1 MTSLATATPAAQ
13 TRRVREP
20 RVWLWTAACA
30 ALLILVILAG
40 CAFGPAHL
48 PLSDTVRSLLGLPHG
63 LTGVDATVLTQI
75 RVPRVLLAAVVGAA
89 LATSGAA
96 YQTVF
101 RNPLA
106 DPYLLGVAA
115 GAGLG
120 VTVAL
125 ALRAAQ
131 TSPSLPLFAFVG
143 AVIAVAVTLSL
154 GGRLGHDPVSTVLAG
169 VAVASFAT
177 AVQTYLQQRNSSVLR
192 PVYSW
197 ILGQLT
203 TAGWDSLRMVG
214 GYIAVAVG
222 ALIALGRRMDALLLN
237 DDEAVSLGVHPRR
250 MRMLTIAAATMATAA
265 AVSVSGLIGF
275 VGIVVPHVMRYLTG
289 VASMRLLP
297 AIALA
302 GGAFLVVADLG
313 ARTLLSPAEMPIGVI
328 TAFVGAPFFL
338 FVLRTRTVGVR

>member
-1 MTSLATATPAAQ
+1 MTTTIAAEARIS
-13 TRRVREP
+13 RRRHGEP
-20 RVWLWTAACA
+20 RVWVWTAVCA
-30 ALLILVILAG
+30 AALVVVVMVG
-40 CAFGPAHL
+40 CAFGPAQL
-48 PLSDTVRSLLGLPHG
+48 PMAQTIRSLLGTPHG

-75 RVPRVLLAAVVGAA
+75 RVPRVLLAAAVGAA

-115 GAGLG
+115 GAGFG
-120 VTVAL
+120 VTVAI

-143 AVIAVAVTLSL
+143 AVVAVAVTLTL

-177 AVQTYLQQRNSSVLR
+177 ALQTYLQQRNSNVLR

-203 TAGWDSLRMVG
+203 TVGWDSLRMVG

-250 MRMLTIAAATMATAA
+250 MRIMTIAAATLATAA

-313 ARTLLSPAEMPIGVI
+313 ARTLLAPAEMPIGVI

-338 FVLRTRTVGVR
+338 LVLRTRTAGAR

>member
-1 MTSLATATPAAQ
+1 MTTAAAALVVRSRRSAGTP
-13 TRRVREP
+13 RI
-20 RVWLWTAACA
+20 WLWTVACA
-30 ALLILVILAG
+30 CALVLAVG
-40 CAFGPAHL
+40 VACTLGPAHL
-48 PLSDTVRSLLGLPHG
+48 PFGQTVRSLLALPHG

-75 RVPRVLLAAVVGAA
+75 RVPRVLLAAAVGAA

-115 GAGLG
+115 GAGFG
-120 VTVAL
+120 VTVAIT
-125 ALRAAQ
+125 LRAAQ
-131 TSPSLPLFAFVG
+131 TSPSLPLFAFAG
-143 AVIAVAVTLSL
+143 AVAAVAVTLSL

-177 AVQTYLQQRNSSVLR
+177 ALQTYLQQRNSNILR
-192 PVYSW
+192 PVFSW

-203 TAGWDSLRMVG
+203 TAGWDSLRMAG

-222 ALIALGRRMDALLLN
+222 ALIALGRRMDALMLT

-250 MRMLTIAAATMATAA
+250 MRMLTIGAATMATAA

-275 VGIVVPHVMRYLTG
+275 VGIVVPHLMRYLTG
-289 VASMRLLP
+289 LASMRLLP

-302 GGAFLVVADLG
+302 GATFLVVADLG

-338 FVLRTRTVGVR
+338 LVLRTRAGGAR

>member
-1 MTSLATATPAAQ
+1 MTTATSVAAAP
-13 TRRVREP
+13 VRWHSGAP
-20 RVWLWTAACA
+20 RVWVWTAASACA
-30 ALLILVILAG
+30 LVLVVAVA
-40 CAFGPAHL
+40 CTMGPAHL
-48 PLSDTVRSLLGLPHG
+48 PLGATVRSLLGLPHG

-75 RVPRVLLAAVVGAA
+75 RVPRVLLAAAVGAA

-115 GAGLG
+115 GAGFG
-120 VTVAL
+120 VTVAV
-125 ALRAAQ
+125 ALRATQ
-131 TSPSLPLFAFVG
+131 NSPSLPLFAFVG
-143 AVIAVAVTLSL
+143 AISAVAVTLGL

-177 AVQTYLQQRNSSVLR
+177 ALQTYIQQRNSNVLR

-203 TAGWDSLRMVG
+203 TAGWDSLRMAG
-214 GYIAVAVG
+214 GYIAAAVG
-222 ALIALGRRMDALLLN
+222 ALIVLGRRMDALMLN

-250 MRMLTIAAATMATAA
+250 MRLLTIGAATMATAA

-275 VGIVVPHVMRYLTG
+275 VGIVVPHLMRYVTG
-289 VASMRLLP
+289 LASMRLLP
-297 AIALA
+297 AVALCGA
-302 GGAFLVVADLG
+302 AFLVLADLG
-313 ARTLLSPAEMPIGVI
+313 ARTLLAPAEMPIGVI

-338 FVLRTRTVGVR
+338 LVLRTRTGGAR